1 MAKRAPMA
9 KRVSVQANGRLAE
22 LDLVSYGRRGRHTP
36 LEFSRAQ
43 LDQIG
48 RTVRGVPEVMVKV
61 SGGGKS
67 AAGVRAHL
75 SYIDRHGKLEVHTD
89 HGETLQGKAVAEH
102 LTDVWNLEVGRGQY
116 RPEPKP
122 GKIDR
127 RPKQVHNLVLSMP
140 KSTPPEKL
148 LLATR
153 KFAREKFA
161 LQHRYAMVLH
171 TDRGH
176 PHVHL
181 VVKAVSEQGERLYI
195 RKATLRAWRE
205 DFADYLRELGVAAN
219 ATPAQQRGRPK
230 ERMRDGIY
238 RALKRGRSTFMRRK
252 AESVAKELLR
262 GGLRAEPGKAHLL
275 ATRERVVQDWSATAA
290 NLRDQGEPQLAREVE
305 GFVRRMPAVATS
317 NERIA
322 KGLLAQ
328 MAAQQSRTPST
339 ERERSVEDRAL

>member
-1 MAKRAPMA
+1 MG
-9 KRVSVQANGRLAE
+9 KRVSLPASGRLTE

-36 LEFSRAQ
+36 LAFSRAH

-67 AAGVRAHL
+67 VAAVTAHL

-89 HGETLQGKAVAEH
+89 EGEILQGRAVAQQ
-102 LTDVWNLEVGRGQY
+102 LSDIWNLEAGRGQY

-122 GKIDR
+122 GTVDR
-127 RPKQVHNLVLSMP
+127 RPKQVHNIVFSMP
-140 KSTPPEKL
+140 KGTPPEQL
-148 LLATR
+148 LLATQ

-161 LQHRYAMVLH
+161 LRHRYAMVLH
-171 TDRGH
+171 TDQGH

-181 VVKAVSEQGERLYI
+181 VLKAVSEQGERLYI

-205 DFADYLRELGVAAN
+205 DFAQCLRELGVAAN
-219 ATPAQQRGRPK
+219 ATPAQLRGRSK
-230 ERMRDGIY
+230 ERLRDGIY
-238 RALKRGRSTFMRRK
+238 RALKRGKSTLMRRK
-252 AESVAKELLR
+252 AEGVGSELLR
-262 GGLRAEPGKAHLL
+262 GGLRPEPGKAKLL
-275 ATRERVVQDWSATAA
+275 ATRERVTQDWSATVA

-305 GFVRRMPAVATS
+305 NFVRRMPDVATA

-322 KGLLAQ
+322 KALLAQ
-328 MAAQQSRTPST
+328 VAAQRSRTLST
-339 ERERSVEDRAL
+339 ERERSMEDRVR

>member
-1 MAKRAPMA
+1 MA
-9 KRVSVQANGRLAE
+9 KRVSLPGSGRLTE

-36 LEFSRAQ
+36 LQFSRAH

-67 AAGVRAHL
+67 AAAVTAHL

-89 HGETLQGKAVAEH
+89 EGEIVQGRAVAQQ
-102 LTDVWNLEVGRGQY
+102 LSDIWNLEAGRGQY

-122 GKIDR
+122 GNVDR
-127 RPKQVHNLVLSMP
+127 RPKQVHNIVFSMP
-140 KSTPPEKL
+140 RGTPPEKL
-148 LLATR
+148 LRATQ

-161 LQHRYAMVLH
+161 LKHRYAMVLH
-171 TDRGH
+171 TDQGH

-205 DFADYLRELGVAAN
+205 DFAQYLRELGVAAN
-219 ATPAQQRGRPK
+219 ATPSPLRGKPK
-230 ERMRDGIY
+230 EHMRDGIY
-238 RALKRGRSTFMRRK
+238 QALKRGHSTFLRRK
-252 AESVAKELLR
+252 AEWVASELLR
-262 GGLRAEPGKAHLL
+262 GGLRREPGKAKLL
-275 ATRERVVQDWSATAA
+275 ATRERVVQDWNATAA
-290 NLRDQGEPQLAREVE
+290 NLRDQGEPRLAREDE
-305 GFVRRMPAVATS
+305 DFVRRMPAVATG

-328 MAAQQSRTPST
+328 VAAQRSRALSAQ
-339 ERERSVEDRAL
+339 RQRSMEDRAR